1 MGSRRST
8 FTSSSGI
15 VTQESIVMFSKI
27 FIFAIISVTIR
38 GSLGMDTNDLLDIL
52 ESRLEVEDDRQELG
66 NSDLEAIRTLTE
78 EDKMD
83 QKLLSWNW
91 LRPSSLLRR
100 LGLNANEIRTLL
112 EDEMDRKWQTFKR
125 FKPSL
130 PSLSGLSL
138 QLRRLGL
145 NANEI
150 ETFLEHDEMDRNL
163 QTLKKFKP
171 SLSGLVRRLLRRLGL
186 NANDIS
192 TLNDMMEAERE
203 SNFLLAPIGLPLAS
217 AGKLEK
223 IGGKL
228 TLNPLLKKTGLAKEK
243 LGKFLII
250 A

>member
-52 ESRLEVEDDRQELG
+52 ESRLEDDRQELG
-66 NSDLEAIRTLTE
+66 SSDLEAIRTLTE

-100 LGLNANEIRTLL
+100 FGLTANEIRTLL
-112 EDEMDRKWQTFKR
+112 EDDMDRKLQTFKK

-130 PSLSGLSL
+130 PSLSGLSH

-186 NANDIS
+186 NTNDIS

>member
-8 FTSSSGI
+8 FTSSSGT

-52 ESRLEVEDDRQELG
+52 ESRLEDDRQELG

-100 LGLNANEIRTLL
+100 FGLTANEIRTLL
-112 EDEMDRKWQTFKR
+112 EDEMDRKLQTF
-125 FKPSL
+125 
-130 PSLSGLSL
+130 
-138 QLRRLGL
+138 
-145 NANEI
+145 N
-150 ETFLEHDEMDRNL
+150 
-163 QTLKKFKP
+163 KFKP

>member
-8 FTSSSGI
+8 FTSSSGGI
-15 VTQESIVMFSKI
+15 VTQETIVMFSKI

-52 ESRLEVEDDRQELG
+52 ESRLEDDRQELG

-83 QKLLSWNW
+83 RKL
-91 LRPSSLLRR
+91 P
-100 LGLNANEIRTLL
+100 
-112 EDEMDRKWQTFKR
+112 TFNK

-130 PSLSGLSL
+130 SGLSGLSL

-145 NANEI
+145 NAN
-150 ETFLEHDEMDRNL
+150 
-163 QTLKKFKP
+163 
-171 SLSGLVRRLLRRLGL
+171 
-186 NANDIS
+186 DIS
-192 TLNDMMEAERE
+192 TLIDMMEAERE

>member
-52 ESRLEVEDDRQELG
+52 ESRLGAEDERQELG

-91 LRPSSLLRR
+91 LKPSSLLRR
-100 LGLNANEIRTLL
+100 LGLTANEIRTLL
-112 EDEMDRKWQTFKR
+112 EDEMDRKLQTFNK

-145 NANEI
+145 NANE
-150 ETFLEHDEMDRNL
+150 
-163 QTLKKFKP
+163 
-171 SLSGLVRRLLRRLGL
+171 
-186 NANDIS
+186 IS

-228 TLNPLLKKTGLAKEK
+228 TLNPLLKKTGLA
-243 LGKFLII
+243 
-250 A
+250 

>member
-1 MGSRRST
+1 MGHFSRRST
-8 FTSSSGI
+8 FTSSSGT

-52 ESRLEVEDDRQELG
+52 ESRLEDDRQELG

-83 QKLLSWNW
+83 QKVLSWNW
-91 LRPSSLLRR
+91 LKPSSLLRR
-100 LGLNANEIRTLL
+100 LGLT
-112 EDEMDRKWQTFKR
+112 
-125 FKPSL
+125 
-130 PSLSGLSL
+130 
-138 QLRRLGL
+138 
-145 NANEI
+145 ANEI

-163 QTLKKFKP
+163 QTFKKFRP

-186 NANDIS
+186 DANDVS

-228 TLNPLLKKTGLAKEK
+228 TLNPLLKKTGLAEEK

>member
-1 MGSRRST
+1 MGHFSRRST
-8 FTSSSGI
+8 FTSSSGT

-52 ESRLEVEDDRQELG
+52 ESRLEDDRQELG
-66 NSDLEAIRTLTE
+66 NPDLEA
-78 EDKMD
+78 
-83 QKLLSWNW
+83 
-91 LRPSSLLRR
+91 
-100 LGLNANEIRTLL
+100 IRTLL
-112 EDEMDRKWQTFKR
+112 EDEMDRKLQTFSK

-130 PSLSGLSL
+130 SSLSL

-163 QTLKKFKP
+163 QTFKKFKP

-250 A
+250 AYNEVYFTKF

>member
-52 ESRLEVEDDRQELG
+52 ESRLEDDRQELG
-66 NSDLEAIRTLTE
+66 NSDLEAIRTL
-78 EDKMD
+78 
-83 QKLLSWNW
+83 
-91 LRPSSLLRR
+91 
-100 LGLNANEIRTLL
+100 L
-112 EDEMDRKWQTFKR
+112 EDEMDRKLQTFNK
-125 FKPSL
+125 FK

-163 QTLKKFKP
+163 QTFKKFRP

-186 NANDIS
+186 DANDVS

>member
-8 FTSSSGI
+8 FTSSS

-52 ESRLEVEDDRQELG
+52 ESRLEDDRQELG
-66 NSDLEAIRTLTE
+66 NSDLEAIRPLTE

-100 LGLNANEIRTLL
+100 FGLTANEIRTLL
-112 EDEMDRKWQTFKR
+112 EGDMDRKLQTF
-125 FKPSL
+125 
-130 PSLSGLSL
+130 
-138 QLRRLGL
+138 
-145 NANEI
+145 
-150 ETFLEHDEMDRNL
+150 
-163 QTLKKFKP
+163 KKFKP
-171 SLSGLVRRLLRRLGL
+171 SLPGLIRRLLRRLGL
-186 NANDIS
+186 NANAIS

-223 IGGKL
+223 
-228 TLNPLLKKTGLAKEK
+228 
-243 LGKFLII
+243 
-250 A
+250 

>member
-52 ESRLEVEDDRQELG
+52 ESRLEDDRQELG
-66 NSDLEAIRTLTE
+66 SSDLEAIRTLTE

-100 LGLNANEIRTLL
+100 FGLTANEIRTLL
-112 EDEMDRKWQTFKR
+112 EDDMDRKLQTLKK

-138 QLRRLGL
+138 QLQRLGL

-150 ETFLEHDEMDRNL
+150 EMFLEHDDMDRNL
-163 QTLKKFKP
+163 QTFKKFKP
-171 SLSGLVRRLLRRLGL
+171 SLSRGLRRLLRRLGL
-186 NANDIS
+186 DANDVL

>member
-15 VTQESIVMFSKI
+15 ETQESIVMFSKI

-52 ESRLEVEDDRQELG
+52 ESRLEDDRQEMG
-66 NSDLEAIRTLTE
+66 SSDLEAIRTLTE

-91 LRPSSLLRR
+91 LKPSSLLRR
-100 LGLNANEIRTLL
+100 LGLTANEIRTLL
-112 EDEMDRKWQTFKR
+112 EDEMDRK
-125 FKPSL
+125 
-130 PSLSGLSL
+130 
-138 QLRRLGL
+138 
-145 NANEI
+145 
-150 ETFLEHDEMDRNL
+150 L

-186 NANDIS
+186 NANDVL

-203 SNFLLAPIGLPLAS
+203 SNFLMAPIGLPLAS

-223 IGGKL
+223 FGGKL

>member
-8 FTSSSGI
+8 FTSLSGI

-52 ESRLEVEDDRQELG
+52 ESRLEDDRQELG

-91 LRPSSLLRR
+91 LKPSSLLRR
-100 LGLNANEIRTLL
+100 LGLTANEIRTLL
-112 EDEMDRKWQTFKR
+112 EDEMDRKLQTVSK

-130 PSLSGLSL
+130 SSLSL

-145 NANEI
+145 
-150 ETFLEHDEMDRNL
+150 D
-163 QTLKKFKP
+163 
-171 SLSGLVRRLLRRLGL
+171 
-186 NANDIS
+186 ANDIS

-203 SNFLLAPIGLPLAS
+203 SNFLLAPIGIPLAS

>member
-52 ESRLEVEDDRQELG
+52 ESRLEDDRQEMG
-66 NSDLEAIRTLTE
+66 SSDLEAIRTLTE

-100 LGLNANEIRTLL
+100 LGLTANEIRTLL
-112 EDEMDRKWQTFKR
+112 EDEMDRKLQTF
-125 FKPSL
+125 
-130 PSLSGLSL
+130 
-138 QLRRLGL
+138 
-145 NANEI
+145 
-150 ETFLEHDEMDRNL
+150 
-163 QTLKKFKP
+163 KKFKP

-186 NANDIS
+186 DANDVL

-223 IGGKL
+223 IGGTL
-228 TLNPLLKKTGLAKEK
+228 TLNPFLKKTGLAKEK

>member
-15 VTQESIVMFSKI
+15 VTQETIVMFSKI
-27 FIFAIISVTIR
+27 FIFAIIPVTIR

-52 ESRLEVEDDRQELG
+52 ESRLEDDRQELG

-91 LRPSSLLRR
+91 LKPSSLLRR
-100 LGLNANEIRTLL
+100 LGLTANEIRTLL
-112 EDEMDRKWQTFKR
+112 EDEMDRKLPTF
-125 FKPSL
+125 
-130 PSLSGLSL
+130 
-138 QLRRLGL
+138 
-145 NANEI
+145 N
-150 ETFLEHDEMDRNL
+150 
-163 QTLKKFKP
+163 KFKP

>member
-52 ESRLEVEDDRQELG
+52 ESRLEDDRQELG
-66 NSDLEAIRTLTE
+66 SSDLEAIRTLTE

-91 LRPSSLLRR
+91 FRPSSLLRR
-100 LGLNANEIRTLL
+100 LGLTANEIRTLL
-112 EDEMDRKWQTFKR
+112 EDDMDRKLQTF
-125 FKPSL
+125 
-130 PSLSGLSL
+130 
-138 QLRRLGL
+138 
-145 NANEI
+145 N
-150 ETFLEHDEMDRNL
+150 
-163 QTLKKFKP
+163 KFKP

-203 SNFLLAPIGLPLAS
+203 SNFLLAPVGLPLAS

>member
-15 VTQESIVMFSKI
+15 VTQETIVMFSKI

-38 GSLGMDTNDLLDIL
+38 GSLGVDTNDLLDIL
-52 ESRLEVEDDRQELG
+52 ESRLEDDRQELG

-91 LRPSSLLRR
+91 LKPSSLLRR
-100 LGLNANEIRTLL
+100 FGLTANEIRTLL
-112 EDEMDRKWQTFKR
+112 EEDMDRKLQTFKK

-130 PSLSGLSL
+130 PSLSNLSL

-163 QTLKKFKP
+163 QTFKKFKP
-171 SLSGLVRRLLRRLGL
+171 SLTRGLRRLLRRLGL
-186 NANDIS
+186 DANDVS
-192 TLNDMMEAERE
+192 ALNDMMEAERE

>member
-52 ESRLEVEDDRQELG
+52 ESRLEDDRQELG

-91 LRPSSLLRR
+91 LKPSSLLRR
-100 LGLNANEIRTLL
+100 LGLTANEIRTLL
-112 EDEMDRKWQTFKR
+112 EDEMDRKLQTFSK

-130 PSLSGLSL
+130 SSLSL

-145 NANEI
+145 DANE
-150 ETFLEHDEMDRNL
+150 
-163 QTLKKFKP
+163 
-171 SLSGLVRRLLRRLGL
+171 V
-186 NANDIS
+186 S

>member
-1 MGSRRST
+1 
-8 FTSSSGI
+8 
-15 VTQESIVMFSKI
+15 MFSKI
-27 FIFAIISVTIR
+27 FIFAIISVAIR
-38 GSLGMDTNDLLDIL
+38 GSLEMDTNDLLDIL
-52 ESRLEVEDDRQELG
+52 ESRLEDDRQELG
-66 NSDLEAIRTLTE
+66 NSDLEAIRPLTE

-83 QKLLSWNW
+83 QKL
-91 LRPSSLLRR
+91 
-100 LGLNANEIRTLL
+100 
-112 EDEMDRKWQTFKR
+112 QTFSK

-130 PSLSGLSL
+130 SSLSL

>member
-15 VTQESIVMFSKI
+15 VTQETIVMFSKI

-52 ESRLEVEDDRQELG
+52 ESRLEDDRQDMG
-66 NSDLEAIRTLTE
+66 HSDLEEIRTSTE

-100 LGLNANEIRTLL
+100 LGLTANEIRTLL
-112 EDEMDRKWQTFKR
+112 EDEMDRKLQTFNK
-125 FKPSL
+125 FK

-186 NANDIS
+186 NANDVS

>member
-52 ESRLEVEDDRQELG
+52 ESTLEDDRQEMG
-66 NSDLEAIRTLTE
+66 SSDLEAIRTLTE
-78 EDKMD
+78 EEKMD

-100 LGLNANEIRTLL
+100 FGLTANEIRTLL
-112 EDEMDRKWQTFKR
+112 EDDMDRKLQTFKK

-145 NANEI
+145 NANE
-150 ETFLEHDEMDRNL
+150 
-163 QTLKKFKP
+163 
-171 SLSGLVRRLLRRLGL
+171 
-186 NANDIS
+186 IS

>member
-8 FTSSSGI
+8 FTSLSGI

-52 ESRLEVEDDRQELG
+52 ESRLEDDRQELG

-91 LRPSSLLRR
+91 LKPSSLLRR
-100 LGLNANEIRTLL
+100 LGLTANEIRTLL
-112 EDEMDRKWQTFKR
+112 EDEMDRKLQTFNK
-125 FKPSL
+125 FK

-138 QLRRLGL
+138 Q
-145 NANEI
+145 
-150 ETFLEHDEMDRNL
+150 
-163 QTLKKFKP
+163 
-171 SLSGLVRRLLRRLGL
+171 LRRLGL

-217 AGKLEK
+217 ARKLEK

>member
-52 ESRLEVEDDRQELG
+52 ESRLEDDRQELG

-91 LRPSSLLRR
+91 LKPSSLLRR
-100 LGLNANEIRTLL
+100 LGLTANEIRTLL
-112 EDEMDRKWQTFKR
+112 EDEMDRKLQTF
-125 FKPSL
+125 
-130 PSLSGLSL
+130 
-138 QLRRLGL
+138 
-145 NANEI
+145 N
-150 ETFLEHDEMDRNL
+150 
-163 QTLKKFKP
+163 KFKP
-171 SLSGLVRRLLRRLGL
+171 SLSGLIRRLLRRLGL

-228 TLNPLLKKTGLAKEK
+228 TLNPLLKKT
-243 LGKFLII
+243 
-250 A
+250 

>member
-15 VTQESIVMFSKI
+15 VTQESIVMFSEI

-83 QKLLSWNW
+83 QKLLS
-91 LRPSSLLRR
+91 
-100 LGLNANEIRTLL
+100 
-112 EDEMDRKWQTFKR
+112 FKR

-130 PSLSGLSL
+130 SGLSR

-145 NANEI
+145 NAN
-150 ETFLEHDEMDRNL
+150 
-163 QTLKKFKP
+163 
-171 SLSGLVRRLLRRLGL
+171 
-186 NANDIS
+186 
-192 TLNDMMEAERE
+192 
-203 SNFLLAPIGLPLAS
+203 
-217 AGKLEK
+217 
-223 IGGKL
+223 
-228 TLNPLLKKTGLAKEK
+228 
-243 LGKFLII
+243 
-250 A
+250 

>member
-15 VTQESIVMFSKI
+15 VTQETIVMFSKI

-52 ESRLEVEDDRQELG
+52 ESRLEDDRQELG

-91 LRPSSLLRR
+91 LKPSSLLRR
-100 LGLNANEIRTLL
+100 LGLTANEIRTLL
-112 EDEMDRKWQTFKR
+112 EDEMDRKLPTF
-125 FKPSL
+125 
-130 PSLSGLSL
+130 
-138 QLRRLGL
+138 
-145 NANEI
+145 N
-150 ETFLEHDEMDRNL
+150 
-163 QTLKKFKP
+163 KFKP
-171 SLSGLVRRLLRRLGL
+171 SLSGLSGLSRLLRRLGL

>member
-8 FTSSSGI
+8 FTSSSGGI

-52 ESRLEVEDDRQELG
+52 ESRLEDDRQELG

-78 EDKMD
+78 ED
-83 QKLLSWNW
+83 
-91 LRPSSLLRR
+91 
-100 LGLNANEIRTLL
+100 
-112 EDEMDRKWQTFKR
+112 EMDRKSQTFNK

-130 PSLSGLSL
+130 PSLSDLSL

-163 QTLKKFKP
+163 QTFKKFKP
-171 SLSGLVRRLLRRLGL
+171 SLTRGLRRLLRRLGL
-186 NANDIS
+186 DANDVS

-228 TLNPLLKKTGLAKEK
+228 TLSPLLKKTGLAKEK

>member
-8 FTSSSGI
+8 FTSSSGGI

-52 ESRLEVEDDRQELG
+52 ESRLEDDRQELG

-91 LRPSSLLRR
+91 LKPSSLLRR
-100 LGLNANEIRTLL
+100 LGLTANEIR
-112 EDEMDRKWQTFKR
+112 
-125 FKPSL
+125 
-130 PSLSGLSL
+130 
-138 QLRRLGL
+138 
-145 NANEI
+145 
-150 ETFLEHDEMDRNL
+150 TFLEHDEMDRNL

>member
-1 MGSRRST
+1 MGSIKEISTAFHGSRRST

-66 NSDLEAIRTLTE
+66 NSDLEVIRTLTE
-78 EDKMD
+78 EAKMD

-91 LRPSSLLRR
+91 LKPSSLLRR
-100 LGLNANEIRTLL
+100 LGLTANEIRTLL
-112 EDEMDRKWQTFKR
+112 EDEMDRKLQTFNK

-130 PSLSGLSL
+130 SDLSL

-150 ETFLEHDEMDRNL
+150 ETFLEHDDMDRNL
-163 QTLKKFKP
+163 QTFKKFKP
-171 SLSGLVRRLLRRLGL
+171 SFSRGLRRLLRRFGL
-186 NANDIS
+186 NANDVS
-192 TLNDMMEAERE
+192 TLTDMMEAERE
-203 SNFLLAPIGLPLAS
+203 SNFLMAPI
-217 AGKLEK
+217 
-223 IGGKL
+223 
-228 TLNPLLKKTGLAKEK
+228 
-243 LGKFLII
+243 
-250 A
+250 

>member
-8 FTSSSGI
+8 FTSSSGGI

-52 ESRLEVEDDRQELG
+52 ESRLEDDRQELG

-91 LRPSSLLRR
+91 LKPSSLLRR
-100 LGLNANEIRTLL
+100 LGLTANEIRTLL
-112 EDEMDRKWQTFKR
+112 EDEMDRKLQTF
-125 FKPSL
+125 
-130 PSLSGLSL
+130 
-138 QLRRLGL
+138 
-145 NANEI
+145 
-150 ETFLEHDEMDRNL
+150 
-163 QTLKKFKP
+163 KKFKP
-171 SLSGLVRRLLRRLGL
+171 SLTRGLRRLLRRLGL
-186 NANDIS
+186 DANDVS

>member
-52 ESRLEVEDDRQELG
+52 ESRLEDDRQELG

-91 LRPSSLLRR
+91 LKPSSLLRR
-100 LGLNANEIRTLL
+100 LGLTANEIRTLL
-112 EDEMDRKWQTFKR
+112 EDEMDRKLQTFNK
-125 FKPSL
+125 FK

-150 ETFLEHDEMDRNL
+150 ETFLEQDEMDRNL
-163 QTLKKFKP
+163 QTFKKFKP
-171 SLSGLVRRLLRRLGL
+171 SLRRLLRRLGL
-186 NANDIS
+186 DSNDIS

>member
-91 LRPSSLLRR
+91 LKPSSLLRR
-100 LGLNANEIRTLL
+100 LGLTANEIRTLL
-112 EDEMDRKWQTFKR
+112 EDEMDRKLQTF
-125 FKPSL
+125 
-130 PSLSGLSL
+130 
-138 QLRRLGL
+138 
-145 NANEI
+145 
-150 ETFLEHDEMDRNL
+150 
-163 QTLKKFKP
+163 KKFKP

-186 NANDIS
+186 DANDVS

>member
-52 ESRLEVEDDRQELG
+52 ESRLEDDRQELG

-91 LRPSSLLRR
+91 LKPSSLLRR
-100 LGLNANEIRTLL
+100 LGLTANEIRTLL
-112 EDEMDRKWQTFKR
+112 EDEMDRKLQTF
-125 FKPSL
+125 
-130 PSLSGLSL
+130 
-138 QLRRLGL
+138 
-145 NANEI
+145 N
-150 ETFLEHDEMDRNL
+150 
-163 QTLKKFKP
+163 KFKP

>member
-52 ESRLEVEDDRQELG
+52 ESRLEDDRQELG
-66 NSDLEAIRTLTE
+66 SSDLEAIRTLT

-112 EDEMDRKWQTFKR
+112 EDEMDRKLQTF
-125 FKPSL
+125 
-130 PSLSGLSL
+130 
-138 QLRRLGL
+138 
-145 NANEI
+145 N
-150 ETFLEHDEMDRNL
+150 
-163 QTLKKFKP
+163 KFKP
-171 SLSGLVRRLLRRLGL
+171 SLS
-186 NANDIS
+186 S
-192 TLNDMMEAERE
+192 
-203 SNFLLAPIGLPLAS
+203 
-217 AGKLEK
+217 
-223 IGGKL
+223 
-228 TLNPLLKKTGLAKEK
+228 
-243 LGKFLII
+243 
-250 A
+250 

>member
-15 VTQESIVMFSKI
+15 VTQETIVMFSKI

-52 ESRLEVEDDRQELG
+52 ESRLEDDRQDMG
-66 NSDLEAIRTLTE
+66 HSDLEAIRTLTE
-78 EDKMD
+78 EDK
-83 QKLLSWNW
+83 
-91 LRPSSLLRR
+91 
-100 LGLNANEIRTLL
+100 
-112 EDEMDRKWQTFKR
+112 
-125 FKPSL
+125 
-130 PSLSGLSL
+130 
-138 QLRRLGL
+138 
-145 NANEI
+145 
-150 ETFLEHDEMDRNL
+150 MDRNL

-186 NANDIS
+186 NANDVL

-223 IGGKL
+223 IGG
-228 TLNPLLKKTGLAKEK
+228 
-243 LGKFLII
+243 
-250 A
+250 

>member
-52 ESRLEVEDDRQELG
+52 ESTLEDDRQEMG
-66 NSDLEAIRTLTE
+66 SSDLEAIRTLTE
-78 EDKMD
+78 EEKMD

-100 LGLNANEIRTLL
+100 FGLTANEIRTLL
-112 EDEMDRKWQTFKR
+112 EDDMDRKLQTF
-125 FKPSL
+125 
-130 PSLSGLSL
+130 
-138 QLRRLGL
+138 
-145 NANEI
+145 
-150 ETFLEHDEMDRNL
+150 
-163 QTLKKFKP
+163 KKFKP
-171 SLSGLVRRLLRRLGL
+171 SLTGLVRRLLRRLGL